1 MFHISA
7 RNRSFLAKLL
17 WNVHSKIDSLWIQWV
32 HHYYIPNQTI
42 WEVAVQ
48 NTSSPLWKS
57 LLSLRDDLLC
67 ECGGHLQVETLLQCW
82 ASAEGNFTVNAH
94 EFLRHK
100 TDVLWARV
108 VWEQWS
114 LLRYAFVLW
123 LVVLGKLKTKD
134 RLSFLQLDPICV
146 LCSQVPESHLC
157 FFFLLMYLVIC
168 S

>member
-1 MFHISA
+1 
-7 RNRSFLAKLL
+7 
-17 WNVHSKIDSLWIQWV
+17 
-32 HHYYIPNQTI
+32 
-42 WEVAVQ
+42 
-48 NTSSPLWKS
+48 
-57 LLSLRDDLLC
+57 LSLRDYLLC

-123 LVVLGKLKTKD
+123 LVVLGN
-134 RLSFLQLDPICV
+134 
-146 LCSQVPESHLC
+146 
-157 FFFLLMYLVIC
+157 
-168 S
+168 